1 MKLKKAKFTSTME
14 LPNMMM
20 QDAVVAE
27 TVHANQVAVKSSA
40 AAAAAV
46 TVNRRGFPSS

>member
-27 TVHANQVAVKSSA
+27 TVHANQA
-40 AAAAAV
+40 AAKSNVNAEAAA
-46 TVNRRGFPSS
+46 TVNKTW